1 LEKASCFSSKPH
13 ILVELTNAAGDTGLQ
28 WMHGPEALLALAF
41 FFPLPYWP
49 FLRTVRLHGNTG
61 RKLGGCLFGMPNKR
75 NLEVF

>member
-1 LEKASCFSSKPH
+1 
-13 ILVELTNAAGDTGLQ
+13 
-28 WMHGPEALLALAF
+28 MHGPEALLALAF